1 MKLLSSPFK
10 ERGQG
15 YLGKIYRPYIEILI
29 TSRKIDEWIPIEILI
44 DTGADYTLLPKRYA
58 ELLGVNLEK
67 DCYQDKTLGVGG
79 QEKIYLYK
87 KGIMIKLASF
97 KREIPVG
104 FLNRDNVPPL
114 LGRLECLEVL
124 TLIMKDKI
132 TTLEL

>member
-1 MKLLSSPFK
+1 MKLVSSPFK
-10 ERGQG
+10 ERGQS

-29 TSRKIDEWIPIEILI
+29 TSKKIDEWIPIEILI

-58 ELLGVNLEK
+58 ELLGINLQR

-87 KGIMIKLASF
+87 KGITVKIASF
-97 KREIPVG
+97 KRKIPVG

-114 LGRLECLEVL
+114 LGRLGCLEVL

-132 TTLEL
+132 ATLEL

>member
-1 MKLLSSPFK
+1 MKLVSSPFK
-10 ERGQG
+10 LRGKSF
-15 YLGKIYRPYIEILI
+15 LGKIYRPYIEILI
-29 TSRKIDEWIPIEILI
+29 TSKNIDEWIPVEVLI
-44 DTGADYTLLPKRYA
+44 DTGADYTLLPKKYA
-58 ELLGVNLEK
+58 ELLRVNLER

-87 KGIMIKLASF
+87 KGIRIKIASF

-124 TLIMKDKI
+124 TLIMKDKVAV
-132 TTLEL
+132 LEL